1 MRIWIVNTVNYQ
13 VVNMLGI
20 SLNDVCQFTEMKFD
34 MLSPL
39 QHLFQIDHIYVN
51 WFHLQNFRLAT
62 VFPTRDICHVLFC
75 RLEYTFLTAFVI
87 IYLCIGMIFALQAIR
102 FFSCVFV
109 CIFVCGRVNKV
120 MRNIHKYSMFF
131 FCIW

>member
-13 VVNMLGI
+13 VVNMLDI
-20 SLNDVCQFTEMKFD
+20 SLNDVCQFTKMKFD
-34 MLSPL
+34 MLSSL
-39 QHLFQIDHIYVN
+39 QHLFQIDHISG
-51 WFHLQNFRLAT
+51 WQLF
-62 VFPTRDICHVLFC
+62 FPPGIFVTCFFCH
-75 RLEYTFLTAFVI
+75 LEYTFLTAFVI
-87 IYLCIGMIFALQAIR
+87 LFICVLVWFLLFRQFV